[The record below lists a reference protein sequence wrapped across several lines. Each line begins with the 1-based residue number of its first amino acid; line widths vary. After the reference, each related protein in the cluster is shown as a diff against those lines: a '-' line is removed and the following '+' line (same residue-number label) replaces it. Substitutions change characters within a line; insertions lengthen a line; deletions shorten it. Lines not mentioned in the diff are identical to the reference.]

1 METASLASLCSRI
14 SSGGTP
20 SRKHP
25 EYFADE
31 GGHLWVKS
39 QELVDCPISD
49 TSEKISDLGLAKSS
63 AKYYDEDTVLIAMY
77 GATVGQLA
85 ILKAPATVNQAVCA
99 LCVDP
104 EIADYRYVF
113 YVLMATRHDLTIQA
127 AGAAQQNLNQGL
139 IRDFE
144 IPIYP
149 LNKQR
154 RIANVLG
161 SLDDLIEN
169 NRRRIEILEE
179 MARLIYREW
188 FVHFRFPGHEDV
200 ELVDSHLGPI
210 PEGWEAVPLSELV
223 TTEYGYTESAKEE
236 PVGPRYL
243 RGMDM
248 NKSSFI
254 DWSAVPYCPIS
265 DRDREKFKVDVGDVF
280 VIRMADPGKVG
291 ICEREVDAVF
301 ASYLV
306 RLKPVDARL
315 LPYYLFFTLSDDRY
329 QGWVTGAST
338 GATRKSVSAK
348 VMTEPPVVLP
358 PQDVQ
363 AQFVET
369 VAPIRGLLTNLLEQN
384 GVFTAA
390 RDLLLPHLISGE
402 LDVSGLDLDLDP
414 VA

>member
-315 LPYYLFFTLSDDRY
+315 LPYYLFFTSSDDRY